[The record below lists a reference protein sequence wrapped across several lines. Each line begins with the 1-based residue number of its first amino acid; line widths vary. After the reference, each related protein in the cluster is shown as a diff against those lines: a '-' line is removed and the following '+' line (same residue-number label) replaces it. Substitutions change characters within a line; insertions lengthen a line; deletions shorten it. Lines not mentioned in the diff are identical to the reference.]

1 MHTCVVGAA
10 DGLRQAKPC
19 GQPSRRLGW
28 RSAASA
34 ARRVARRLVH
44 AGDHVARD
52 GADVAG
58 LAPLDGPPRHRRA
71 RRGGGG
77 RHLASTNP
85 ARPLA
90 VDRRHQP
97 FAARRAADDAGAPA
111 ERGAAD
117 RARARAPEVAP
128 APRAR
133 RRLEV
138 APAPR
143 ARRRRRR
150 RRHRQRARAVA
161 LRELRPGACEVI
173 AREVGDVVKRCSRT
187 QPALRRRSAIIR
199 QMRGRWDLGDREER
213 NLARQQVGG

>member
-58 LAPLDGPPRHRRA
+58 LAPLDGPPRRA
-71 RRGGGG
+71 RRVRGR

-138 APAPR
+138 APPPR

-161 LRELRPGACEVI
+161 QLWPGACEVV
-173 AREVGDVVKRCSRT
+173 AREVGDVVQRRSRA

-199 QMRGRWDLGDREER
+199 QMRGRWDLSDREER
-213 NLARQQVGG
+213 NLARQRVGG